1 MINAPKLQLVRAT
14 PSAPEVER
22 VVLGALLLTG
32 EAWPKCV
39 DLLHA
44 ELFHDEPNRQI
55 YRVAHELWSKGS
67 AVDILTVST
76 RLRSDGLLDSVGGA
90 TYVSQLTNGVNST
103 ANLEYHARILIESH
117 IQRRLIAIGLNASE
131 SAYTTA
137 DALTLLD
144 TISASVSDL
153 YAYTQPTSLISAA
166 DGVTDL
172 TDAKPGAFY
181 TFGIPELDQLA
192 TFQPGLPHVFA
203 GRPGIG
209 KSIVSVHVM
218 WHLTQHGPVLLF
230 SPEMTVKQ
238 VQARVVASECGV
250 PYSTILKAKMSEQE
264 RDLAAN
270 CIMRI
275 GDRLERL
282 KIDPSSGITPEQI
295 RVRSERALKT
305 HGVIALGVDHLHKM
319 STGDRRVDREETAR
333 VSQCMEGITE
343 VAKRTNLPTMVAC
356 QLNREVEKRTDKRPK
371 LSDLKQTGKIE
382 EDAALVVLLYRD
394 GYYQEHPPMDDR
406 MELAVGKNRDGA
418 TGTAY
423 CECTPAF
430 NRLGVPFKSK
440 SEAPAFNIHQGIS
453 PNNRTE
459 PKRLDDDAPF

>member
-1 MINAPKLQLVRAT
+1 MNNAPKLQLVRAT
-14 PSAPEVER
+14 PSAPDVER
-22 VVLGALLLTG
+22 AVLGALLMTG

-55 YRVAHELWSKGS
+55 YRLAHELWSKGG
-67 AVDILTVST
+67 AVDILTVSA

-90 TYVSQLTNGVNST
+90 VYVSQLTNNVNST
-103 ANLEYHARILIESH
+103 ANMEYHARILIESH
-117 IQRRLIAIGLNASE
+117 IQRRLIAIGNNAIE

-153 YAYTQPTSLISAA
+153 YGYTQPTSLLSAA
-166 DGVTDL
+166 DSVTDL
-172 TDAKPGAFY
+172 TDAKPGSFY
-181 TFGIPELDQLA
+181 TFGIPDLDALA

-218 WHLTQHGPVLLF
+218 WHLTQMGNVLLF

-250 PYSTILKAKMSEQE
+250 PYSTILKARMSEQE
-264 RDLAAN
+264 LDLVAN
-270 CIMRI
+270 CIIRI
-275 GDRLERL
+275 GDRLERM
-282 KIDPSSGITPEQI
+282 KIDPSSGITPEQM
-295 RVRSERALKT
+295 RVRTERAMKT
-305 HGVIALGVDHLHKM
+305 SGVIAFGVDHLHKM
-319 STGDRRVDREETAR
+319 STGDRRSDREETSR

-343 VAKRTNLPTMVAC
+343 VAKRTNLPAMVAC
-356 QLNREVEKRTDKRPK
+356 QLNREVEKRPDKRPK

-394 GYYQEHPPMDDR
+394 GYYQEHPPMDDT
-406 MELAVGKNRDGA
+406 MELNVAKNRDGA
-418 TGTAY
+418 TGNATCA
-423 CECTPAF
+423 CTPAF
-430 NRLGVPFKSK
+430 NRMGVPFTPKYD
-440 SEAPAFNIHQGIS
+440 PMQGFKPKHPDTFTD
-453 PNNRTE
+453 PNS
-459 PKRLDDDAPF
+459 APF